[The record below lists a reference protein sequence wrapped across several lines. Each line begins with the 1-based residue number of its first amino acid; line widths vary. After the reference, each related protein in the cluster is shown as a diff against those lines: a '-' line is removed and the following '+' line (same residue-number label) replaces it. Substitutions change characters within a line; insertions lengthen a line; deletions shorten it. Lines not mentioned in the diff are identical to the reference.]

1 MIPWYGRSDNHPPP
15 ARGLLAREEPPARA
29 RGAVATDVRDVVA
42 VTPLQ
47 EGGARGL
54 SRTERRGSVKGANAQ
69 LFDPATREPHRGAAQ
84 PTARDILRT
93 FALRMGLVL
102 LLLVVVFV
110 VLALLQ

>member
-1 MIPWYGRSDNHPPP
+1 MDYHGRSGP
-15 ARGLLAREEPPARA
+15 
-29 RGAVATDVRDVVA
+29 
-42 VTPLQ
+42 
-47 EGGARGL
+47 
-54 SRTERRGSVKGANAQ
+54 ERSEGANAQ
-69 LFDPATREPHRGAAQ
+69 LFDPATREPHWGAAQ